1 MRIAIGGFQHETNS
15 FAHSRATY
23 QDFLTATGWPALA
36 RGDALF
42 DTVGSEMVPIAGF
55 IREALKRRAALIP
68 LLWTVTEPSGPVTA
82 DAFERI
88 SAQMIND
95 LIAQGPVDAVFLD
108 LHGAM
113 VTESFADG
121 EGELLRRIRAVI
133 GPEALLVGCLDLH
146 ANVTRLM
153 VEQSDFLTAFRTY
166 PHVDMLETGARTAA
180 RLLET
185 RGWGGKALRASPY
198 LIPITAQCSFAEPT
212 AGLFRLLEQIEAE
225 TGADLSYCPGF
236 PLSDSPETGPTILAY
251 AKTQAEADAAADRLF
266 QALLDAEGAY
276 AAAGLWP
283 IDAALDQT
291 ERLVQ
296 QGGQSGP
303 IILADTQDNPGG
315 GGSGDTTGLLREILA
330 RKLPGVTLG
339 LFYDPA
345 AVQTATAAGVG
356 AVISVDLGGR
366 GTPGDQPLPVTGK
379 VLALGSGTFPGTG
392 PMWEGGTLNL
402 GPMALIE
409 VEGTRIAL
417 GSARQQPSTQAIFTH
432 LGITPQ
438 NCPVLVLKSSVHF
451 RAAFQPI
458 ASEILVVVAPGL
470 VTANPADL
478 PYREIRHGV
487 RLRPTP
493 QEG

>member
-15 FAHSRATY
+15 FAPSRATY
-23 QDFLTATGWPALA
+23 RDFLTATGWPALT

-42 DTVGSEMVPIAGF
+42 DAVGAEMLPITGF

-95 LIAQGPVDAVFLD
+95 LVAQGPVDAVFLD

-113 VTESFADG
+113 VTESFPDG

-133 GPEALLVGCLDLH
+133 GPQALLVGCLDLH
-146 ANVTRLM
+146 ANVTVQM
-153 VEQSDFLTAFRTY
+153 MEESDFLTAFRTY

-185 RGWGGKALRASPY
+185 RGWGGKTLRASPY

-236 PLSDSPETGPTILAY
+236 PLSDSLETGPTILAY
-251 AKTQAEADAAADRLF
+251 AKTQDEAEAAADRLF
-266 QALLDAEGAY
+266 QALLNAEGAY
-276 AAAGLWP
+276 AEAGLWSVEE
-283 IDAALDQT
+283 ALDETQ
-291 ERLVQ
+291 RLLEI
-296 QGGQSGP
+296 GGLTGP
-303 IILADTQDNPGG
+303 IVLADTQDNPGG

-330 RKLPGVTLG
+330 RKLPGVVLG

-345 AVQTATAAGVG
+345 AVQAATAAGVG
-356 AVISVDLGGR
+356 AEISVNLGGR
-366 GTPGDQPLPVTGK
+366 GTPGDAPLPVTGK

-392 PMWEGGTLNL
+392 PMWEGGTLQL

-409 VEGTRIAL
+409 VGGVRIAL

-432 LGITPQ
+432 LGIEPQ
-438 NCPVLVLKSSVHF
+438 DCPVLVLKSSVHF

-470 VTANPADL
+470 VVADPADL
-478 PYREIRHGV
+478 PYKEIRYGV
-487 RLRPTP
+487 RLQPTP
-493 QEG
+493 SGE